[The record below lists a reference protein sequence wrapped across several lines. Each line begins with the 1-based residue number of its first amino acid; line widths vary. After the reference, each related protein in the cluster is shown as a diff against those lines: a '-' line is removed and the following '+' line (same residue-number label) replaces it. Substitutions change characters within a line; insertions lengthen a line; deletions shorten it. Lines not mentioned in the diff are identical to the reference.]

1 MVFGVRRCA
10 YVINNICRRYDC
22 NMQFAWNSYRERV
35 YISVIIQYV
44 SSQLKSGLLHY
55 SYNGETMF
63 LPSTTLADGSWH
75 RIEIKW
81 LGTDISVS
89 IDYGLRTAL
98 LPMLANK
105 IQGQYIGKI
114 LIGGLDTTAGLLASD
129 VGYFEGCIQVS

>member
-1 MVFGVRRCA
+1 MNF
-10 YVINNICRRYDC
+10 
-22 NMQFAWNSYRERV
+22 F
-35 YISVIIQYV
+35 
-44 SSQLKSGLLHY
+44 SQLKSGLLHY

-63 LPSTTLADGSWH
+63 LPTTSLSDGDWH

-81 LGTDISVS
+81 LGTDISVV

-114 LIGGLDTTAGLLASD
+114 LIGGPDTTAGLLASE
-129 VGYFEGCIQVS
+129 VGYFEGCVQVIVHLEYFNCVYGTL